1 MNIDENGLRE
11 RTLKLIEFLLN
22 QDELANVSANDV
34 GGFLAGY
41 FGTDVD
47 LAPEDEIEIM

>member
-1 MNIDENGLRE
+1 MIDENGLRE

-22 QDELANVSANDV
+22 QSESANVNANDI

-41 FGTDVD
+41 FGRDSD
-47 LAPEDEIEIM
+47 LHPEDEIEIF